1 MFPHT
6 RDWTQATTTTV
17 TAGAIPADLN
27 FLVEP
32 LAGPSIYDMN
42 ILAYLGPS
50 GQEAYVHAPSLVSGF
65 RDWMVFSAPGTL
77 VANTTT
83 LTPGLSLSVIGPAAQ
98 LEPKYLGYFVAGYL
112 YEILDAN
119 PVSQPTPVALAV
131 TTSDDLYVLPSAF
144 TVVPTAGPTISSV
157 SGSTDGLGKAT
168 ATLKGDNLSLDT
180 RVMFD
185 GAAATSIQKNDD
197 GSFAVTAPPAIG
209 KHVAVVE
216 ALASDGQTSMQTMGI
231 LPPPTFTYAAPSNVS
246 LSIKPATVNI
256 GIDTMIE
263 VDGFNTN
270 FVEGQT
276 VIGFGSSDVVVRR
289 TWIVNPGQALLN
301 ISINSGATAG
311 LVSVTA
317 DTGVQAETLPAGLQI
332 NPATAKQ
339 ISLRV
344 PVLNLATGLPGVPTG
359 GTIVVSTT
367 GLPASLQGWTLS
379 IGGANVTFT
388 VDANS
393 NILAVVPGSTPL
405 GPTVLQLISPN
416 GDSIA
421 PILFDVDAQPPV
433 IQAAADTS
441 GKAPVSI
448 DATHPAA
455 PGDAITLDVTQL
467 LGSAQ
472 SIAASS
478 VHISVGGVDH
488 IATELDPVAQS
499 DVTKVQFTLASAIPA
514 STLPNPAQQTMTV
527 RVGTRVSAPF
537 TIYVTPPPP
546 ATSSTTVSSSK

>member
-1 MFPHT
+1 
-6 RDWTQATTTTV
+6 
-17 TAGAIPADLN
+17 
-27 FLVEP
+27 
-32 LAGPSIYDMN
+32 
-42 ILAYLGPS
+42 
-50 GQEAYVHAPSLVSGF
+50 
-65 RDWMVFSAPGTL
+65 
-77 VANTTT
+77 
-83 LTPGLSLSVIGPAAQ
+83 
-98 LEPKYLGYFVAGYL
+98 
-112 YEILDAN
+112 
-119 PVSQPTPVALAV
+119 
-131 TTSDDLYVLPSAF
+131 
-144 TVVPTAGPTISSV
+144 
-157 SGSTDGLGKAT
+157 
-168 ATLKGDNLSLDT
+168 
-180 RVMFD
+180 
-185 GAAATSIQKNDD
+185 
-197 GSFAVTAPPAIG
+197 
-209 KHVAVVE
+209 
-216 ALASDGQTSMQTMGI
+216 
-231 LPPPTFTYAAPSNVS
+231 
-246 LSIKPATVNI
+246 
-256 GIDTMIE
+256 
-263 VDGFNTN
+263 
-270 FVEGQT
+270 
-276 VIGFGSSDVVVRR
+276 
-289 TWIVNPGQALLN
+289 
-301 ISINSGATAG
+301 
-311 LVSVTA
+311 VTA

-546 ATSSTTVSSSK
+546 ATSSTTGSSSK